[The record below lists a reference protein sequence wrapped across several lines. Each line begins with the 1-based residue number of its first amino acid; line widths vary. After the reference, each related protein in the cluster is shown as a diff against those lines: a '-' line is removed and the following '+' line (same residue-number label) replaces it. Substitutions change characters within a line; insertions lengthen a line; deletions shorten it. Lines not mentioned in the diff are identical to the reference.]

1 MMKTPLRK
9 FQEKQFASLV
19 TPMKIPNS
27 PLLEKLGFGTGVI
40 VFKLNRAAA
49 NASRS
54 PWAIKRLNK
63 KNNDLQKLTFST
75 RLVEEAHILSK
86 LSHPNIVGFRSFQNV
101 DGSDTLAMESCTT
114 SLGDLLEKR
123 FEESLGPLAVKEI
136 TKVSFDI
143 ILALDYLHNEA
154 FLLHGD
160 LKSFNVLIKGDFSI
174 CKLCD
179 FGVSLHLNK
188 LGVLDLEKYPVADY
202 VGTNLWSA
210 PEIFEEDS
218 TLVST
223 KSEIFS
229 FGLVIYEMIA
239 LAPPHTLEM
248 QKKSLNFDDANE
260 NQEDSMDESLS
271 CDAMMGEFFAI
282 LQYFYIN
289 LNIFRNSP
297 ALS

>member
-1 MMKTPLRK
+1 MKTPLRK
-9 FQEKQFASLV
+9 FQEKQFASFV

-40 VFKLNRAAA
+40 VFKLNRAVA
-49 NASRS
+49 NVTRS

-63 KNNDLQKLTFST
+63 KNDDLQKLTFST
-75 RLVEEAHILSK
+75 RLTEEAKVLSS

-101 DGSDTLAMESCTT
+101 DGRDALAMESCTT

-123 FEESLGPLAVKEI
+123 FEEALGPLPVHQI

-143 ILALDYLHNEA
+143 SKALDYLHNEA
-154 FLLHGD
+154 LMLHGD
-160 LKSFNVLIKGDFSI
+160 LKSFNVLIKGDFAI

-188 LGVLDLEKYPVADY
+188 LGELDLEKYPVADY

-210 PEIFEEDS
+210 PEIFEEDP
-218 TLVST
+218 TMVST

-239 LAPPHTLEM
+239 LAPPHTIEM
-248 QKKSLNFDDANE
+248 QKKSLKFDDAND
-260 NQEDSMDESLS
+260 NQDESLDESLS
-271 CDAMMGEFFAI
+271 CDALMGRLFA
-282 LQYFYIN
+282 F
-289 LNIFRNSP
+289 
-297 ALS
+297 